1 METTDMSDTDM
12 SDMKNA
18 GPFTITIGLYSG
30 HEYIYVTHRESG
42 KQWMSKDRV
51 SPSRDTSYLAANIEM
66 GITKFDHT
74 AVMGSSDHR
83 FWMPVKQPKHLKF
96 PEESC

>member
-1 METTDMSDTDM
+1 MNAIQ
-12 SDMKNA
+12 NA

-51 SPSRDTSYLAANIEM
+51 TPPKDMSYLAANIEM

-74 AVMGSSDHR
+74 AMVSCDHR
-83 FWMPVKQPKHLKF
+83 FWMPVKQPKHL
-96 PEESC
+96 